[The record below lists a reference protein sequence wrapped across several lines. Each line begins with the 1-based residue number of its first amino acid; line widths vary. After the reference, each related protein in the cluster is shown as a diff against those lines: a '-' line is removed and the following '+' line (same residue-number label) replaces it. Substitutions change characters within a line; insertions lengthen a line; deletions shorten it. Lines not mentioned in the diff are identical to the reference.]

1 MGIIISV
8 INNKGGVG
16 KTALTCNLG
25 TALARLKKQVLIIDN
40 DPQCNASGN
49 LLSQN
54 SITSHNNT
62 LYELFDPE
70 TDDVKAETCIYPSPH
85 QTGLYCLPNVRATSG
100 LDMELVKRYPDSLT
114 ILRDKIKDVTETTY
128 DFTIIDTPPNIG
140 IFTTQALC
148 TSHFVIVP
156 IDASSADS
164 LDGLQEALN
173 LIESVKQTD
182 NPNLKFL
189 RLLINRLH
197 GKKTICKVI
206 ATEIL
211 KRFKPD
217 QRFETTI
224 PENTALQQ
232 AVYLR
237 ETIYNYDRTSRA
249 ARAFTLLAKEFLH
262 ILKDN

>member
-16 KTALTCNLG
+16 KTALACNLG
-25 TALARLKKQVLIIDN
+25 AALARLEKQVLVIDD
-40 DPQCNASGN
+40 DPQSNASGN

-54 SITSHNNT
+54 GIKTHENT
-62 LYELFDPE
+62 LYELLDPE
-70 TDDVKAETCIYPSPH
+70 KNNVDPESCIYPSPH
-85 QTGLYCLPNVRATSG
+85 QEGLHCLPNVRATSG
-100 LDMELVKRYPDSLT
+100 LDMELVKRYPHSLS
-114 ILRDKIKDVTETTY
+114 ILREKIRDYAKRAY

-148 TSHFVIVP
+148 TSQFVIVP

-164 LDGLQEALN
+164 LEGLQEALN
-173 LIESVKQTD
+173 LIESVRQSE
-182 NPNLKFL
+182 NPELRFL
-189 RLLINRLH
+189 RLLINRIH

-206 ATEIL
+206 AAEIV
-211 KRFKPD
+211 KRFESD
-217 QRFETTI
+217 ERFETTI

-237 ETIYNYDRTSRA
+237 QTIYKYDRTSRA
-249 ARAFTLLAKEFLH
+249 ARAFYKLAKELLE
-262 ILKDN
+262 ITKDY